1 MNRITNESKK
11 VVAMNKYLNMLKILS
26 FLLILG
32 GLTACA
38 WMSAQGEEAS
48 SEDATDTSMTA
59 EQIMNANAP
68 AEVPAPV
75 ITDVVIDA
83 PQIVTAP
90 AEQPVVR
97 RDPEDPNQPIIRTPE
112 GANELDLET
121 PLRCDVNW
129 ETQQMV
135 LTLPYSKS
143 AFKLER
149 NGQNDPL
156 PRYAVTG
163 FSFDMMPAERAI
175 VKLLKEADIRVSSAD
190 GPYTSISAN
199 DLKGELSAVLKMITD
214 SAGIYY
220 SYNAKDKILTLSRHA
235 NMTLYT
241 PHAKPIML
249 GLLDVIRGAGITNIV
264 ANWAD
269 FSLTFDAD
277 VETKNKMIEL
287 INFFENSPTLVTYD
301 VSVFRLYPYDQQHDI
316 EWIDMLKAFD
326 FGTITTAQT
335 GIIGRILTTTNDI
348 TLEKLQQFLGSQAQI
363 EAVAEGKFV
372 VPNLWL
378 SRFDIGKCSNKKNR
392 DNYGMS
398 ILAKAS
404 LERNNNIFS
413 DITLEETNGQI
424 TSFKIRNKLGENFL
438 IIGLPNELFG
448 IKSPKSETVIF
459 MVPRLVRT
467 LKTNERI
474 KNKL

>member
-1 MNRITNESKK
+1 
-11 VVAMNKYLNMLKILS
+11 MNKYLNMLKILNLL
-26 FLLILG
+26 LLIIG

-38 WMSAQGEEAS
+38 WMSAQGEEILPEETNS
-48 SEDATDTSMTA
+48 SMTA
-59 EQIMNANAP
+59 EEIMNAKSAP
-68 AEVPAPV
+68 AVPEPAVTNV
-75 ITDVVIDA
+75 IIEE
-83 PQIVTAP
+83 PQIITAP

-163 FSFDMMPAERAI
+163 FSFDMMPAEKAI
-175 VKLLKEADIRVSSAD
+175 VKLVKEADIRVSSAD

-199 DLKGELSAVLKMITD
+199 DLKGEL

-326 FGTITTAQT
+326 FGSITTAQT
-335 GIIGRILTTTNDI
+335 GVIGRILTTTNDI
-348 TLEKLQQFLGSQAQI
+348 TIEKLQQFLGSQAQI

-404 LERNNNIFS
+404 LEKNNNIFS